1 MKVISKK
8 IVKKSLDMIIELS
21 KDSEKYDK
29 FWKEFGRGMKFG
41 LMDDKP
47 NREKLTK
54 LVRFASSHNTS

>member
-1 MKVISKK
+1 
-8 IVKKSLDMIIELS
+8 MIIELS